1 MKAVFVA
8 ALKKSDRSPP
18 YVETLP
24 KRGYRLLRPVEL
36 HKPAQ
41 QALIAPVNPVG
52 RFRPWYKIAGGIAL
66 AIEVT
71 VTVLLTV
78 LLAIEV
84 TVTVFQAGMEQAG
97 ADTSWVRPV
106 FDAFGDAAKISAA
119 LAALEMPSRQAC
131 FGETALTHH
140 AGTLRRGVFP
150 WHAGSALS

>member
-1 MKAVFVA
+1 MASISGTGKSCRMKAVFVA

-52 RFRPWYKIAGGIAL
+52 RFRPWYKIAGGIA
-66 AIEVT
+66 
-71 VTVLLTV
+71 
-78 LLAIEV
+78 LAIEV